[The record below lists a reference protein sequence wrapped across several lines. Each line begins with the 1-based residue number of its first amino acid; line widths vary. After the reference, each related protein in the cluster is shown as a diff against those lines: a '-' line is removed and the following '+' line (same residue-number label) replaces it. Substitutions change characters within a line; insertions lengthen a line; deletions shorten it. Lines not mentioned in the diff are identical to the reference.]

1 MNFEEIFLPH
11 LDAAFNLARWL
22 TRNEDDAQ
30 DVVQEAYLRALKSF
44 GSFYGSDGRPW
55 LLMIVR
61 NTFYTWLKRNRSREL
76 FEFDEAV
83 HLEEIDPPDQERT
96 LILNGEK
103 KLLKEALEELPLEF
117 REVLVMREL
126 EELSYREIA
135 AAAEI
140 PLGTVMSRL
149 ARARQKLQL
158 AMQVQMAGG
167 PIPAS
172 SVNLRAGSKETECRC

>member
-11 LDAAFNLARWL
+11 LNAAFNLARWL

-44 GSFYGSDGRPW
+44 GRFHGSGGRAW

-61 NTFYTWLKRNRSREL
+61 NTFYTWLKRNGSQEL
-76 FEFDEAV
+76 VEFDEAI
-83 HLEEIDPPDQERT
+83 HLEETEPPDQERT
-96 LILNGEK
+96 LILNSEK
-103 KLLKEALEELPLEF
+103 RLLRSALEELPLEF
-117 REVLVMREL
+117 REILVMREL
-126 EELSYREIA
+126 EDLSYREIA

-140 PLGTVMSRL
+140 PVGTVMSRL
-149 ARARQKLQL
+149 ARARQRLQV
-158 AMQVQMAGG
+158 AVHGQMGCG

-172 SVNLRAGSKETECRC
+172 TVNLPASSKETECRC